1 VSEPE
6 RGHLDTSAPVA
17 AAGAGVLFTCP
28 FEVRWSDVDGNRHV
42 RNTAFSEY
50 ATHTRFRLLA
60 AHGFDA
66 ARLEALR
73 FGPVMM
79 REETRYRRELHLGDR
94 VTVTVRCSGLSA
106 DASHWRVHQEVL
118 RDDGKEAAVL
128 TIVGG
133 WIHLDSRKLIVPP
146 PELAAILLALPR
158 TRDFEELASLIRG
171 GR

>member
-1 VSEPE
+1 
-6 RGHLDTSAPVA
+6 
-17 AAGAGVLFTCP
+17 
-28 FEVRWSDVDGNRHV
+28 V

-158 TRDFEELASLIRG
+158 TRDFEELATLIRVS
-171 GR
+171 R